1 MELQP
6 PSSVH
11 IDHTQWLT
19 TIAHLC
25 PALSTICPHPSI
37 SNTHTLAT
45 HRHASLHNN
54 RRQPLPHPCAGLVTD
69 FDPTE
74 WFDQRGATSI
84 PPNIQFGV
92 AAAELAL
99 ADAGWPCSPRSGAQA
114 AVQESVPPAEQGG
127 PARDRTGV
135 AIGCGISGV
144 GEILRGHDALQAGK
158 YRRVTPFLVPHS
170 LANMAAGMVAIR
182 RGFRGPNHTVS
193 TACATGAHAIGDA
206 FRFVSL
212 GDADVMVAGGA
223 DACIEPI
230 VVAGFARAN
239 ALTTRHNETPTAASR
254 PFDAD
259 RTGFVIAEGA
269 GVLVLEELEHARA
282 RGARIYCELRGWVTL
297 ISFILQL
304 GPTRL
309 RPHFILCPLFLSLS
323 LSYFRDSRFFLCCGH
338 YHTTLSHINT
348 RTHTSHSLT
357 CALPATRYGL
367 SADAHHITSPDPEGA
382 GACLAMTAALTQAG
396 VSPTELDYVNAHAT
410 STPTGDAV
418 EALAISRIVGGG
430 GASNETAAV
439 GGSGKVAR
447 EGGPVLV
454 SSTKGATGHLLG
466 AAGAVE
472 AAFTAL
478 SVQTGS
484 VPATLNT
491 TDPVTADGIEV
502 VVGEPR
508 ADVPIRAALCN
519 SFGFGGINASL
530 CFTPL

>member
-1 MELQP
+1 MA
-6 PSSVH
+6 
-11 IDHTQWLT
+11 DHHCT
-19 TIAHLC
+19 TTHLC

-45 HRHASLHNN
+45 HRHASLHTH
-54 RRQPLPHPCAGLVTD
+54 RRQPLPHHPCAGLVTD

-304 GPTRL
+304 GPPRL

-323 LSYFRDSRFFLCCGH
+323 LSL
-338 YHTTLSHINT
+338 TLAT
-348 RTHTSHSLT
+348 RVSSSVVVTITPHSHTSIRARIPLTHSLVRSR
-357 CALPATRYGL
+357 PPG
-367 SADAHHITSPDPEGA
+367 
-382 GACLAMTAALTQAG
+382 
-396 VSPTELDYVNAHAT
+396 
-410 STPTGDAV
+410 TG
-418 EALAISRIVGGG
+418 
-430 GASNETAAV
+430 
-439 GGSGKVAR
+439 
-447 EGGPVLV
+447 
-454 SSTKGATGHLLG
+454 
-466 AAGAVE
+466 
-472 AAFTAL
+472 
-478 SVQTGS
+478 
-484 VPATLNT
+484 
-491 TDPVTADGIEV
+491 
-502 VVGEPR
+502 
-508 ADVPIRAALCN
+508 
-519 SFGFGGINASL
+519 
-530 CFTPL
+530 